1 MEAITVIPDLFSPE
15 AYDALRYYVVNS
27 LRHDGEPDEVFQRTA
42 RHNPRPLVWIHDQ
55 LVSLA
60 SDLFGQPVKASYC
73 FSSNY
78 LDGGKCPLHVD
89 RPQCWRTIDYLVTQ
103 DSPDPWTIRI
113 GEPWTDDQFTTEGG
127 ERFRDLVPEGTDPDL
142 DVRWHDIDLTPNSA
156 VAYSGTHS
164 WHYRPKPSVGRADL
178 IFFHFVPEDFDGPL
192 N

>member
-1 MEAITVIPDLFSPE
+1 MEAVTVISDLFSQRTHE
-15 AYDALRYYVVNS
+15 DLKHYVVDS
-27 LRHDGEPDEVFQRTA
+27 LRHSGEPDETFQRTTV
-42 RHNPRPLVWIHDQ
+42 HNPRPLVWIHQQ
-55 LVSLA
+55 LVPFA

-113 GEPWTDDQFTTEGG
+113 GEPWTDDQLSAGG
-127 ERFRDLVPEGTDPDL
+127 INRFLDVVPEGTDPDL
-142 DVRWHDIDLTPNSA
+142 DVNWHDVDLMPNSA
-156 VAYSGTHS
+156 ACYSGTHS
-164 WHYRPKPSVGRADL
+164 WHYRPRPSVGRADL